1 MKTIKTLLTI
11 LGAVVLLFVIIP
23 LASLLIGVSALTAK
37 LLGDLLIWALVI
49 VGTIVIIGFIKSLID
64 KKKK

>member
-64 KKKK
+64 KKK